1 MVIKMGK
8 YPYSFSEA
16 VIYSSVLLIT
26 LWWIPVLGPIIIGYI
41 TGRKSGGPL
50 KGLFAMAVPIF
61 LYLMLLQA
69 IQAGLINIPQNVN
82 SYIHGTILTATAA
95 LPFANYFENT
105 INMATNVGMHIENY
119 LYYAPPS
126 FFIMLSF
133 AFIGGAVSRQIILE
147 KGIYPERKEKVKEEP
162 KEKEEIVSRKA
173 PVPYNPYPEYA
184 QQPNP
189 QMYGLQNQPSP
200 YIQPYNAYPSPQM
213 QQGYYEQH
221 AQMQVPQGYYMQPQY
236 KEDAMG
242 GYQRDEPISIHPS
255 KPKRGRTKR
264 KKIKEFR
271 DEENSKFVVHP
282 MDTKK
287 EIAIKKKRIN
297 NEHSIA
303 FL

>member
-1 MVIKMGK
+1 MGK
-8 YPYSFSEA
+8 YPYSFGEA
-16 VIYSSVLLIT
+16 VIYSGVLLIT

-50 KGLFAMAVPIF
+50 KGLFAMAIPIF
-61 LYLMLLQA
+61 LYLMFLQA
-69 IQAGLINIPQNVN
+69 IQTGLINIPQNVN
-82 SYIHGTILTATAA
+82 SYIHGAILTTTVA

-105 INMATNVGMHIENY
+105 INIATNVGLHIENY

-147 KGIYPERKEKVKEEP
+147 KGIYPKRKEKVKEEP
-162 KEKEEIVSRKA
+162 KEEEIVPRRA

-184 QQPNP
+184 QQPSP
-189 QMYGLQNQPSP
+189 QMYGPQNQPNP
-200 YIQPYNAYPSPQM
+200 YMQPYNAYPTPQM
-213 QQGYYEQH
+213 QQGYYPHH
-221 AQMQVPQGYYMQPQY
+221 AQPRATQAYYAQPQY
-236 KEDAMG
+236 SENEMDAYPNEDSL
-242 GYQRDEPISIHPS
+242 PIHPS
-255 KPKRGRTKR
+255 KPKRRRTKR
-264 KKIKEFR
+264 KKIREFK
-271 DEENSKFVVHP
+271 DEGNSKFVVHP